1 MHQAKIETALT
12 EIMIEQGMILPTW
25 RVNFEKPA
33 PCGFDRIEVGAQ
45 VYLPR
50 KRKPDMVV
58 TFFIHEVRGTVTW
71 EATVLR

>member
-12 EIMIEQGMILPTW
+12 EIMIEHGMILPNW
-25 RVNFEKPA
+25 RVNFERA
-33 PCGFDRIEVGAQ
+33 RPCGFDRIEVGAE

-58 TFFIHEVRGTVTW
+58 AFFIHEVRGTVTW
-71 EATVLR
+71 ETTVLR